1 MSGAEAASMSGAGGR
16 VYDLC
21 VVGAG
26 MIGSAAAR
34 HASEDPGV
42 GVCLVGPGEPQDR
55 QMNRTIFGAHYDE
68 GRITRALDPD
78 PTWALLAQRSIRR
91 YRDLERK
98 TGIKFFHDVGFLV
111 VGTAESDY
119 VRDVLKN
126 SRSDDVTL
134 RTLSRA
140 QIREMFPYLDIG
152 EGMVGLLDSR
162 NCGHVS
168 PRRLVSALQT
178 AAHLQGCDV
187 VDDVVSSIEA
197 PAGWARRAG
206 ANLAVRTETGA
217 VIHARRVL
225 LATGAFTTF
234 RRLLPPGLR
243 PDVRLTAQ
251 TVALVEISESD
262 ADRLQRMP
270 SMVYRHPTDPGKWY
284 YILPPIRYPDGKYY
298 LKIGHGGR
306 WEALLHSEEQVRDW
320 FLSGG
325 DLEAV
330 RVMAA
335 ALMELVTGVKPL
347 SVHGD
352 ACVTVKTPTEQLYVA
367 MVTPSLGVALG
378 GNGWAA
384 KSCDEIGRMAAKM
397 ILKGQWNHDLPGD
410 RFRVRW
416 VEKTQAKSKL

>member
-1 MSGAEAASMSGAGGR
+1 MSGAAGR

-34 HASEDPGV
+34 HASESPGV
-42 GVCLVGPGEPQDR
+42 RVCLVGPGEPQDR
-55 QMNRTIFGAHYDE
+55 KSRIIFGAHYDE
-68 GRITRALDPD
+68 GRITRALASD

-98 TGIKFFHDVGFLV
+98 TGIQFFNDVGYLV
-111 VGTAESDY
+111 VGSPDGDY
-119 VRDVLKN
+119 VRDVLEN
-126 SRSDDVTL
+126 ARRHDVTV
-134 RTLSRA
+134 RVLSRG
-140 QIREMFPYLDIG
+140 QTSEMFPYLDIG

-168 PRRLVSALQT
+168 PRRLVRALLT

-187 VDDVVSSIEA
+187 VRDVVSSVEP

-243 PDVRLTAQ
+243 PDLRLTGQ
-251 TVALVEISESD
+251 IVSLVEISESD

-270 SMVYRHPTDPGKWY
+270 SLYHRHPTDQRKWY
-284 YILPPIRYPDGKYY
+284 YILPPIRYPDGKFYM
-298 LKIGHGGR
+298 KIGHSAR
-306 WEALLHSEEQVRDW
+306 WEALLQSEEQVRDW
-320 FLSGG
+320 FRSGG
-325 DLEAV
+325 DPQAI
-330 RVMAA
+330 RVMTAE
-335 ALMELVTGVKPL
+335 LMELVTGLKPI

-352 ACVTVKTPTEQLYVA
+352 TCVTVKTPTEQLYVA

-397 ILKGQWNHDLPGD
+397 ILKGQWDHDLPGD

-416 VEKTQAKSKL
+416 AEKMQPKSKL